1 MKSPSEA
8 LKGCTPVGWLL
19 TESRPYLKSLQK
31 KNCERHRGKPQ
42 SLPNHYK
49 IMYKFSNLASLS
61 NILFRIKG
69 SWEESWSISH
79 SLVRKPSLW
88 ASLLRQKTG
97 RLFKTDFSQCQ
108 AKPRVFT
115 WLSRTFKNCLRAVSR
130 GDSKKRPTGRGDE
143 RARWTKQRMR
153 LGFKVGFHPFFFF
166 FFFFSFCRSPYSL
179 PVTPS
184 PPLSENPVLS
194 GSVEKA
200 NKNINK

>member
-1 MKSPSEA
+1 MKSPSEV

-42 SLPNHYK
+42 LLPNHYK

-69 SWEESWSISH
+69 SWEERWSISH

-166 FFFFSFCRSPYSL
+166 FFFFFILSL
-179 PVTPS
+179 PVLVARYPFPTS
-184 PPLSENPVLS
+184 LWKS
-194 GSVEKA
+194 SVKRECRKG
-200 NKNINK
+200 

>member
-8 LKGCTPVGWLL
+8 LKGCIPVGWLL

-69 SWEESWSISH
+69 SWEERWSISH

-153 LGFKVGFHPFFFF
+153 LWFKVGFHPFFFF
-166 FFFFSFCRSPYSL
+166 SFFFSFCRSPYSL

>member
-31 KNCERHRGKPQ
+31 KTVKGIEANHSHC
-42 SLPNHYK
+42 PNHYK

-69 SWEESWSISH
+69 SWEERWSISH

-130 GDSKKRPTGRGDE
+130 GDSKKRPRGRGDE

-166 FFFFSFCRSPYSL
+166 SFFFFHFVVPCTRCPLPLPHLSL
-179 PVTPS
+179 
-184 PPLSENPVLS
+184 
-194 GSVEKA
+194 K
-200 NKNINK
+200 IQC

>member
-8 LKGCTPVGWLL
+8 LKGCIPVGWLL

-31 KNCERHRGKPQ
+31 KICERHRGKPQ

-49 IMYKFSNLASLS
+49 IMYKFSNLVSLS

-69 SWEESWSISH
+69 SWEERWSISH

-108 AKPRVFT
+108 AKPREF
-115 WLSRTFKNCLRAVSR
+115 S
-130 GDSKKRPTGRGDE
+130 
-143 RARWTKQRMR
+143 
-153 LGFKVGFHPFFFF
+153 LGFPVHLRTAYGQCQGVIVKNDQREEGTNEHGE
-166 FFFFSFCRSPYSL
+166 RSR
-179 PVTPS
+179 
-184 PPLSENPVLS
+184 EW
-194 GSVEKA
+194 G
-200 NKNINK
+200 